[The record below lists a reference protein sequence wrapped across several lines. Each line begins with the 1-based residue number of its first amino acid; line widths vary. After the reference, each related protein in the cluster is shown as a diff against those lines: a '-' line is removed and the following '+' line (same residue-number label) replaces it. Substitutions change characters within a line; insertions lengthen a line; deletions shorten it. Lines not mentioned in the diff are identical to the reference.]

1 LEKAADPMLEV
12 VFPGARERIDAP
24 TRVKLLEAA
33 PERMKTYVKD
43 VALVSSDQA
52 LALVKSHYPRVDL
65 QRVGEGF
72 AADAEDEKIESL
84 MAEARAIS
92 SVVVDDLDL
101 DLPAQ

>member
-1 LEKAADPMLEV
+1 MEKAADPVLEV
-12 VFPGARERIDAP
+12 FFPGFRERSDVPA
-24 TRVKLLEAA
+24 RAELLEAT
-33 PERMKTYVKD
+33 PERVKTLIRD

-72 AADAEDEKIESL
+72 AADAGDEEIESL
-84 MAEARAIS
+84 MVEARAIS
-92 SVVVDDLDL
+92 SIIVDDIDL